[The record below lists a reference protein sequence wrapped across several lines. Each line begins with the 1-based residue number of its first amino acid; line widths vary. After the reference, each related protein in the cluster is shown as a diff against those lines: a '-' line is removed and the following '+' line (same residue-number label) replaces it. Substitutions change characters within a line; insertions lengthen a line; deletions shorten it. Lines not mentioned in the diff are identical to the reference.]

1 MVHQIIFIIFG
12 LTLIILP
19 LAPVSLLPQEFPFP
33 DLLICF
39 IFATV
44 INRPKIIP
52 IGSILFLTVMA
63 DFFWYR
69 PWGLWPLITL
79 LSTEFMRW
87 RVKKNPEISFKL
99 ELTYFLLL
107 FIIML
112 CIERLTLLITFS
124 NTFNY
129 KLYVYFY
136 FSNVLSYPI
145 ISAGVRFFF
154 KKKLAT

>member
-1 MVHQIIFIIFG
+1 MIHQIIFIIFG

-19 LAPVSLLPQEFPFP
+19 LAPVSLLPQKFPFP

-39 IFATV
+39 IFAVV
-44 INRPKIIP
+44 ISRPKIIP
-52 IGSILFLTVMA
+52 IGSIVFLTVVA

-69 PWGLWPLITL
+69 PWGLWPLVTL

-87 RVKKNPEISFKL
+87 RLKKNPEISFKL
-99 ELTYFLLL
+99 ELIYFLFL

-112 CIERLTLLITFS
+112 CIERLALLITFS

-136 FSNVLSYPI
+136 FSNVLTYPI

-154 KKKLAT
+154 RKK